1 MSKERNRSNLRHA
14 LTLVVFCPK
23 WWIHYDSVKLFGV
36 RLWLQTTHVT
46 LDQIHVR
53 NLKLLCV
60 SSEYVQ
66 SVIVN
71 IEADAQTAERRKKDR
86 YSAEN
91 RLQ

>member
-1 MSKERNRSNLRHA
+1 M
-14 LTLVVFCPK
+14 FCPK

>member
-1 MSKERNRSNLRHA
+1 M
-14 LTLVVFCPK
+14 FCPK

-86 YSAEN
+86 HSAEN

>member
-1 MSKERNRSNLRHA
+1 M
-14 LTLVVFCPK
+14 FCPK
-23 WWIHYDSVKLFGV
+23 WWIHYDSVKLFSV

-53 NLKLLCV
+53 NIKLLCV